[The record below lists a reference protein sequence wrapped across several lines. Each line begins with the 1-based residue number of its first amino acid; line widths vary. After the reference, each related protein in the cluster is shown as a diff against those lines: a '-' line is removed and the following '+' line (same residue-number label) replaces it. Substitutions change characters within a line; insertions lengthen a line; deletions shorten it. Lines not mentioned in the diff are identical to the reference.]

1 MCNSYKLKK
10 ELLVNQSKRVKSPN
24 KYQQLNN

>member
-1 MCNSYKLKK
+1 MCISYKFKE
-10 ELLVNQSKRVKSPN
+10 ELLVIQYKLVKSPN

>member
-10 ELLVNQSKRVKSPN
+10 ELLVNQLKRVKSPN